1 MKKLINR
8 TEAVV
13 GEMLEGFVA
22 MYPNLALLSQHSV
35 VIRAD
40 ADQVRNAQVALVAGG
55 GSGHEPAHAGY
66 VGAGMLSAAVAGEV
80 FTSPASA
87 AVLAAIR
94 AVGGKPGVL
103 LIVKNYT
110 GDRLNFGLAAEM
122 TRAEGLEIETVLV
135 ADDVALAATQ
145 ARGERRGL
153 AGTVLVHKIAGA
165 AAAAGKTLSEVAA
178 LARHAAGNVATVG
191 LSLSAGIIPAAGRQ
205 TYVLADNEIEFGLG
219 IHGEPGAE
227 RAALQPA
234 DELAQ
239 QILDRLLSGYRLAA
253 GDRVVILINN
263 LGATT
268 NMELAI
274 FARKALALLRDRGAV
289 IERVYPGTF
298 VTSLEAAGI
307 SLSLMRVDDAL
318 LPYLDA
324 PTDAPAWPN
333 LLPLTPG
340 DPRERILL
348 KADAHKPRG
357 EAMHELPN
365 NRLQRAIQAACKALQ
380 DAEQELTELDRVTGD
395 GDLGASLSRGAKAI
409 EAGLPF
415 YRLDHVSDTLQAI
428 GLRLQDAMG
437 GTSGPLYGALF
448 LRAARTMHD
457 AATDASAWTRACFAA
472 CDAVRALG
480 GASAGDRT
488 MLDALSPFAQELES
502 AIARGES
509 PAAAFRD
516 AVTAAEQGA
525 KATAQMLPRRGRAS
539 YLRGRVLG
547 YPDPGAIAVAIWLR
561 AAAESDKEPR
571 P

>member
-8 TEAVV
+8 TETIVT
-13 GEMLEGFVA
+13 EMVEGLIA

-40 ADQVRNAQVALVAGG
+40 ADQVRDAQVALVAGG

-80 FTSPASA
+80 FTSPAPA

-94 AVGGKPGVL
+94 AVGGTPGVL

-122 TRAEGLEIETVLV
+122 ARAEGLEIETVLM

-165 AAAAGKTLSEVAA
+165 AAAAGQTLSEVAA
-178 LARHAAGNVATVG
+178 LARQAAVNVATVG

-205 TYVLADNEIEFGLG
+205 TYLLADDEIEFGLG

-239 QILDRLLSGYRLAA
+239 QMLDRLLSGHPLAA
-253 GDRVVILINN
+253 GDRVAVLINN

-274 FARKALALLRDRGAV
+274 FARKTLALLRDRGV
-289 IERVYPGTF
+289 IVERVYPGTF

-307 SLSLMRVDDAL
+307 SLSLMRVDNAL

-324 PTDAPAWPN
+324 STDAPAWPN
-333 LLPLTPG
+333 LLPLAPG
-340 DPRERILL
+340 DPRERIIVR
-348 KADAHKPRG
+348 AGAPKPSG
-357 EAMHELPN
+357 EALHELPN

-380 DAEQELTELDRVTGD
+380 TAEQELNELDRITGD
-395 GDLGASLSRGAKAI
+395 GDLGASLSRGAKAV
-409 EAGLPF
+409 EADLPS
-415 YRLDHVSDTLQAI
+415 YRLDRVSDTLQAI
-428 GLRLQDAMG
+428 GLSLQEAMG
-437 GTSGPLYGALF
+437 GTSGPLYGGLF
-448 LRAARTMHD
+448 LRAARAMHD
-457 AATDASAWTRACFAA
+457 APTNATTWTQACFAA

-502 AIARGES
+502 AIAQGES
-509 PAAAFRD
+509 PTAAFRD

-525 KATAQMLPRRGRAS
+525 KATAQMLPLRGRAS
-539 YLRGRVLG
+539 YLRKRALG
-547 YPDPGAIAVAIWLR
+547 HPDPGAVAIAIWLR
-561 AAAESDKEPR
+561 AVFESLLSLPI
-571 P
+571 

>member
-13 GEMLEGFVA
+13 GEMLEGLVA
-22 MYPNLALLSQHSV
+22 MYPNLALLSHHSV

-40 ADQVRNAQVALVAGG
+40 AYQVRDAQVALVAGG

-66 VGAGMLSAAVAGEV
+66 VGAGMLTAAVAGEV
-80 FTSPASA
+80 FTSPAPA
-87 AVLAAIR
+87 AVLAAIH
-94 AVGGKPGVL
+94 AVGGRPGVL

-122 TRAEGLEIETVLV
+122 ARAEGFEIETVLV
-135 ADDVALAATQ
+135 ADDVALAAAQ
-145 ARGERRGL
+145 AHGERRGL

-178 LARHAAGNVATVG
+178 QAREAAGNVATVG
-191 LSLSAGIIPAAGRQ
+191 LSLSAGVIPAAGRQ
-205 TYVLADNEIEFGLG
+205 TYVLADDEIEFGLG

-234 DELAQ
+234 DDLAQ
-239 QILDRLLSGYRLAA
+239 QMLDRLLSGCPLKT
-253 GDRVVILINN
+253 GDRVVVLINN

-274 FARKALALLRDRGAV
+274 FARKALALLRDRSVV

-307 SLSLMRVDDAL
+307 SLSLMRVNDAL
-318 LPYLDA
+318 LSYLDA
-324 PTDAPAWPN
+324 PTDAPAWTN
-333 LLPLTPG
+333 FLPLAPG
-340 DPRERILL
+340 DPRERIITE
-348 KADAHKPRG
+348 ADSHKLSGKPT
-357 EAMHELPN
+357 HELPN

-380 DAEQELTELDRVTGD
+380 DAEHELNELDRITGD
-395 GDLGASLSRGAKAI
+395 GDLGASLSRGAKAV

-415 YRLDHVSDTLQAI
+415 YRLDRVSDTLQAI
-428 GLRLQDAMG
+428 GLRLQEAMG

-448 LRAARTMHD
+448 LRAARAMQGAPTD
-457 AATDASAWTRACFAA
+457 AAAWTQAAFAA

-488 MLDALSPFAQELES
+488 MLDALSPFAQEFES
-502 AIARGES
+502 AIAQGES
-509 PAAAFRD
+509 FSRALRNAI
-516 AVTAAEQGA
+516 TAAERGA
-525 KATAQMLPRRGRAS
+525 KATAQMLPKRGRAS
-539 YLRGRVLG
+539 YLRERALG
-547 YPDPGAIAVAIWLR
+547 HADPGAVAVVIWLR
-561 AAAESDKEPR
+561 AVVESDKEPG

>member
-8 TEAVV
+8 TEAVIT
-13 GEMLEGFVA
+13 EMVEGLIA

-40 ADQVRNAQVALVAGG
+40 ADRVRDAQVALVSGG

-80 FTSPASA
+80 FTSPAPA
-87 AVLAAIR
+87 AVLEAIR
-94 AVGGKPGVL
+94 GVGGKPGIL

-122 TRAEGLEIETVLV
+122 ARAEGLEIETVLV

-145 ARGERRGL
+145 AHGDRRGL

-178 LARHAAGNVATVG
+178 LARQAARNVATVG
-191 LSLSAGIIPAAGRQ
+191 LSLSAGIIPAAARQ
-205 TYVLADNEIEFGLG
+205 TYLLADDENEFGLG

-234 DELAQ
+234 DELARQ
-239 QILDRLLSGYRLAA
+239 MLDRLLSGYRLAA
-253 GDRVVILINN
+253 GDRVAVLINN

-274 FARKALALLRDRGAV
+274 FARKALALLRDCGAV

-333 LLPLTPG
+333 LLPLAPG
-340 DPRERILL
+340 DPQGRVIV
-348 KADAHKPRG
+348 KADDHKP
-357 EAMHELPN
+357 
-365 NRLQRAIQAACKALQ
+365 
-380 DAEQELTELDRVTGD
+380 
-395 GDLGASLSRGAKAI
+395 SR
-409 EAGLPF
+409 E
-415 YRLDHVSDTLQAI
+415 
-428 GLRLQDAMG
+428 
-437 GTSGPLYGALF
+437 
-448 LRAARTMHD
+448 
-457 AATDASAWTRACFAA
+457 
-472 CDAVRALG
+472 
-480 GASAGDRT
+480 
-488 MLDALSPFAQELES
+488 
-502 AIARGES
+502 
-509 PAAAFRD
+509 
-516 AVTAAEQGA
+516 
-525 KATAQMLPRRGRAS
+525 
-539 YLRGRVLG
+539 
-547 YPDPGAIAVAIWLR
+547 
-561 AAAESDKEPR
+561 
-571 P
+571 